1 MATAALSQ
9 IKVSKIGIRSVRR
22 TLGRDS
28 RLVALAVLHA
38 AALLL
43 WPSAVTIA
51 LGLWWNANTISHNFI
66 HRPFFRSSRAN
77 FLFSCYL
84 SALLGF
90 PQTLWR
96 DRHLAHH
103 AGAQLRLRFSLR
115 LATEIAFV
123 GAVWTAVLLWNPRFF
138 ALAYLPGYV
147 AGLLLCAA
155 QGYFEHA
162 RGVTSHYGP
171 LYNFLCFNDGF
182 HAEHHAC
189 PGVHWSEL
197 PSRMRH
203 DARVSRWPPILRW
216 LDSLSLDS
224 QSLDGLERLVLRSP
238 RLQAMVLRSHAR
250 AFRKL
255 LRGQPPPARVTIVGG
270 GLFPR
275 TALTLRRLLPGAS
288 ITILDASTESIA
300 IAAPLLPSGTE
311 VIWRRYFPGDSLD
324 CDLVVIPLAFKGD
337 RERIYRDSPAPV
349 TLVHDWIWRRRGAG
363 SIVSIFL
370 LKRINLV
377 TK

>member
-9 IKVSKIGIRSVRR
+9 VKASNVGTRRVPR

-38 AALLL
+38 AVLLL
-43 WPSAVTIA
+43 WPSVVTIA

-66 HRPFFRSSRAN
+66 HRPFFRSRRAN

-96 DRHLAHH
+96 DRHLSHH
-103 AGAQLRLRFSLR
+103 AGAPLRLRFSMR
-115 LATEIAFV
+115 LATEIVLVA
-123 GAVWTAVLLWNPRFF
+123 AVWAAIFLWNPRFF
-138 ALAYLPGYV
+138 ALGYLPGYL

-155 QGYFEHA
+155 QGHYEHA
-162 RGVTSHYGP
+162 RGVTSHYGR
-171 LYNFLCFNDGF
+171 LYNLLCFNDGF
-182 HAEHHAC
+182 HAEHHAY

-197 PSRMRH
+197 PSRIRP
-203 DARVSRWPPILRW
+203 DARASRWPPILRW
-216 LDSLSLDS
+216 LDSLNLE
-224 QSLDGLERLVLRSP
+224 GLERLVLRSR
-238 RLQAMVLRSHAR
+238 RLQAMVLRSHRR
-250 AFRKL
+250 AFREL
-255 LRGQPPPARVTIVGG
+255 LRGQSPPAHVTIVGG

-275 TALTLRRLLPGAS
+275 TALALRELLPGAR
-288 ITILDASTESIA
+288 ITILDASRHSLA
-300 IAAPLLPSGTE
+300 IATPLLPSETE
-311 VIWRRYFPGDSLD
+311 VICRRYFPGESLD
-324 CDLVVIPLAFKGD
+324 CDLAVIPLAFDGD
-337 RERIYRDSPAPV
+337 RERIYRDPPARV
-349 TLVHDWIWRRRGAG
+349 TLVHDWIWRQRGAG

-370 LKRINLV
+370 LKRLNLV

>member
-1 MATAALSQ
+1 MATAVLE
-9 IKVSKIGIRSVRR
+9 VRVRR
-22 TLGRDS
+22 VPRTSARDS

-38 AALLL
+38 AALLI

-66 HRPFFRSSRAN
+66 HRPFFRSRRTN

-103 AGAQLRLRFSLR
+103 AGVPLRLRFSMR
-115 LATEIAFV
+115 LTTEIVFV
-123 GAVWTAVLLWNPRFF
+123 AAVWSAILIWNPRFF
-138 ALAYLPGYV
+138 ALAYLPGYL

-155 QGYFEHA
+155 QGYYEHA
-162 RGVTSHYGP
+162 RGVTSHYGR

-182 HAEHHAC
+182 HAEHHAY

-197 PSRMRH
+197 PSRIRH
-203 DARVSRWPPILRW
+203 DARTSRWPPILRW
-216 LDSLSLDS
+216 LDSL
-224 QSLDGLERLVLRSP
+224 SLDGLERLVLRSP
-238 RLQAMVLRSHAR
+238 RLQAMVLHSHER

-255 LRGQPPPARVTIVGG
+255 LRSQPPPARVTIVGG

-275 TALTLRRLLPGAS
+275 TALALRALLPSAN
-288 ITILDASTESIA
+288 ITILDASAQSIA
-300 IAAPLLPSGTE
+300 IATQLLPPAAE
-311 VIWRRYFPGDSLD
+311 VICRRYVPGESLD
-324 CDLVVIPLAFKGD
+324 CDLAVIPLAFDGD
-337 RERIYRDSPAPV
+337 RERIYRDPPARI

-377 TK
+377 TR